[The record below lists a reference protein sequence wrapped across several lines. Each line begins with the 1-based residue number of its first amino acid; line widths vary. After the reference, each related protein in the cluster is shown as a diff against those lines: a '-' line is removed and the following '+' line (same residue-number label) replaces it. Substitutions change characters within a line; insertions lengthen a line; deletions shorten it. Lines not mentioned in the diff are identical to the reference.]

1 MSFAVLKRG
10 FCAKPFL
17 KKFFVFL
24 RHNFVIIR
32 EYRKKLFWVLF
43 YFIQINWGFQPWFGV
58 FLFLIGF
65 KVNERP
71 PPSHES
77 RPANFFVNGQTFQV
91 SENRLATNTM

>member
-32 EYRKKLFWVLF
+32 EYRKKLFCVLF
-43 YFIQINWGFQPWFGV
+43 YFIQINWGFQPWFGD
-58 FLFLIGF
+58 FLFLIVFQFQDRGVGF
-65 KVNERP
+65 L
-71 PPSHES
+71 ES
-77 RPANFFVNGQTFQV
+77 SPAFFLGSGHTSDFTVT
-91 SENRLATNTM
+91 RLATNTM